1 MWRLAVGLLA
11 LLALGPSL
19 ALVPDTGVIEISVE
33 EVSCNSSRPI
43 FQCNQTQCILETSLC
58 NGIPECGNGRDESV
72 AMCGCLPNEFRCS
85 NSCIDHLKRC
95 DRTQDCEL
103 GEDEIDCKTYMCPVS
118 HYKCSNDFCIP
129 LDKVCNFI
137 DDCGDNSD
145 EMECSHRKCWF
156 GEFQC
161 KNGECIPPG
170 FVCDN
175 SSYRGCIDGSDE
187 AECAPS
193 DFATCA
199 DGSRV
204 HRFFWCNGWPD
215 CTDNHADELNCRP
228 CTGDSEY
235 KCPNGRCIRKSNIC
249 DSKCDC
255 VSDCSDETACEDLN
269 YFTMHQDKISTCT
282 VGHSMTC
289 RIRETDAIERC
300 IRREY
305 ICDGYNDCDSSGEYP
320 LSDEYGCDVNRT
332 REDKFLCQDSRA
344 LPLDV
349 KCDHKPDCLHGDDE
363 MDCGP
368 ISPCNNLTEHTCR
381 SGQCIPVTSRC
392 DMKFDCY
399 DKSDEMDCQEDCH
412 DGQFRCR
419 LMGQCIPREA
429 KCDYFVDCLDGTD
442 EEDCD
447 NEIPTPCLPN
457 QFQCDNGQCIDISQ
471 RCVVGEDRRDGC
483 ADMSH
488 LNNCTSWHCDED
500 YQFTC
505 TSGQCILRNQTCN
518 GKLDCEKTW
527 EDEDGCPFQC
537 SKLAPQCECQD
548 IQINCTSQGI
558 SFIPDAEYQI
568 TKFYLA
574 NNSIHDL
581 SFDKLDRL
589 IYLDLSNNSIA
600 SLAPYQFSY
609 LWRLQVLY
617 LQFNQIRLIPNNT
630 FYGLPSLRVL
640 HLQGNDIEILK
651 SMAFYGLSSLAT
663 LDLTHQQ
670 ISKIE
675 PGAFIG
681 LRSLTVLDL
690 SFNRLTRLDEGT
702 LRGLPALL
710 SLDIRDNHIKVIGTN
725 VFRSVPTLN
734 KLLSDEFR
742 FCCLARHTSTCLP
755 HPDEFSSCEDLMSNI
770 VLRVCIWIL
779 GGVAIVGN
787 ISVIAWRS
795 RYRRCNQV
803 HSFLITNLALGDLLM
818 GCYLLVIALVDVHYR
833 GVYFIYDSDW
843 RSSQLCSI
851 AGFISTFSSEL
862 SVFTLTVITLDRF
875 LAIIFPFRVRRL
887 EMTRTKTLMAG
898 GWTLAGLISALP
910 LLKIDYFR
918 NFYGRSGVCLA
929 LHITPDYPNGWE
941 YSVFVFLVL
950 NLVSFTTIACG
961 YLWMFYVARTT
972 QNAVSLKK
980 ERKTSESAMAW
991 RMTLLVMTDAACWVP
1006 IITLGLLSVAGLSI
1020 PPQVFAWIAVFVLPL
1035 NAAVNPV
1042 LYTLSTTSFL
1052 KSSAPTFRRNHNLS
1066 IYQDCRRNHSTT
1078 NSTAL
1083 LHSAVRCNSVRY
1095 KNGDAGNSLGRTSS
1109 VRWHNETITLQIMG
1123 T

>member
-1 MWRLAVGLLA
+1 MVFNS
-11 LLALGPSL
+11 P
-19 ALVPDTGVIEISVE
+19 LVFVFYVIVISSYGFNLSQSAFPDGRNDCKKRE
-33 EVSCNSSRPI
+33 
-43 FQCNQTQCILETSLC
+43 FQCN
-58 NGIPECGNGRDESV
+58 NGKCV
-72 AMCGCLPNEFRCS
+72 ALTWT
-85 NSCIDHLKRC
+85 C
-95 DRTQDCEL
+95 D
-103 GEDEIDCKTYMCPVS
+103 GE
-118 HYKCSNDFCIP
+118 N
-129 LDKVCNFI
+129 
-137 DDCGDNSD
+137 DCGDNSD
-145 EMECSHRKCWF
+145 EMECSHRKCWEL
-156 GEFQC
+156 EFRC

-170 FVCDN
+170 FLCDN
-175 SSYRGCIDGSDE
+175 SSQRGCIDGSDE
-187 AECAPS
+187 AECAS
-193 DFATCA
+193 TDFVTC
-199 DGSRV
+199 GNGNRV

-215 CTDNHADELNCRP
+215 CPDNHADELNCRP
-228 CTGDSEY
+228 CTESNEF

-255 VSDCSDETACEDLN
+255 VSDCSDETDCEDLN
-269 YFTMHQDKISTCT
+269 YYTMHQDRISTCT
-282 VGHSMTC
+282 VGRSMTC
-289 RIRETDAIERC
+289 RILDTKPIERC

-320 LSDEYGCDVNRT
+320 LSDEYGCDLNKT
-332 REDKFLCQDSRA
+332 REEKFVCQDSRA

-349 KCDHKPDCLHGDDE
+349 RCDQKPDCLHGDDE
-363 MDCGP
+363 LDCGP
-368 ISPCNNLTEHTCR
+368 TPLCDNATEYTCR
-381 SGQCIPVTSRC
+381 SGQCIPLPQLC
-392 DMKFDCY
+392 DMQIDCY
-399 DKSDEMDCQEDCH
+399 DKSDEMDCQADCQE
-412 DGQFRCR
+412 GQFRCR
-419 LMGQCIPREA
+419 VLGQCIPKEER
-429 KCDYFVDCLDGTD
+429 CDYFVDCLDGTD
-442 EEDCD
+442 EENCD
-447 NEIPTPCLPN
+447 NEVQSVCHDH
-457 QFQCDNGQCIDISQ
+457 QFQCDNGQCIDISK
-471 RCVVGEDRRDGC
+471 RCQASGDTRDGC
-483 ADMSH
+483 ADGSH
-488 LNNCTSWHCDED
+488 LNNCTSWVCDGD
-500 YQFTC
+500 TQFKC
-505 TSGQCILRNQTCN
+505 ASGQCILRNQTCN
-518 GKLDCEKTW
+518 VKIDCDGTW

-548 IQINCTSQGI
+548 IQINCTSQNI
-558 SFIPDAEYQI
+558 SYIPDAEYQI

-574 NNSIHDL
+574 NNSIHE
-581 SFDKLDRL
+581 FAFEKLDRL

-600 SLAPYQFSY
+600 SLSPYQFSY

-617 LQFNQIRLIPNNT
+617 LQSNQIHIIPNNS

-640 HLQGNDIEILK
+640 HLQGNNIEILK
-651 SMAFYGLSSLAT
+651 AMAFYGLSSLAT
-663 LDLTHQQ
+663 LDLSHQKMG
-670 ISKIE
+670 KIE
-675 PGAFIG
+675 PDAFIG

-690 SFNRLTRLDEGT
+690 SFNQLIRLDEGT

-710 SLDIRDNHIKVIGTN
+710 SLDVRNNHLKVIGTN

-734 KLLSDEFR
+734 KLLTDEFR

-755 HPDEFSSCEDLMSNI
+755 PPDEFSSCEDLMSNI

-818 GCYLLVIALVDVHYR
+818 GCYLLVIALVDIHYR

-862 SVFTLTVITLDRF
+862 SVITLTVITLDRF

-898 GWTLAGLISALP
+898 GWTLAGIISALP
-910 LLKIDYFR
+910 LLRIDYFR

-991 RMTLLVMTDAACWVP
+991 RMTLLVATDAACWVP

-1052 KSSAPTFRRNHNLS
+1052 KSSTPTFRRNQNLS

-1095 KNGDAGNSLGRTSS
+1095 KNGDAGNACTGNNLGRTSS
-1109 VRWHNETITLQIMG
+1109 VRWHNETITLQILG